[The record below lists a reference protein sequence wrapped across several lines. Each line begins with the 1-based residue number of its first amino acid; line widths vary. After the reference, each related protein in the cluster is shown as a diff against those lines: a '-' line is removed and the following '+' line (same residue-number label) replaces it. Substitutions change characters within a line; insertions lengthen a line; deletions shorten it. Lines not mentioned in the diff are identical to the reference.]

1 MEQQYFLV
9 QNGDVFEKYL
19 ITYDKLELIQLK
31 KELIEKCSTIY
42 HQTAAL
48 TFSPLEYHFINGENR
63 NVVELDEKSI
73 PSKNIYFPE
82 VHQYSYDFYEYPKLV
97 TIIDNI
103 LNGNIQSLLYAKF
116 EEKVDYEKLIAY
128 KNEKI
133 NNLVTD
139 NTQERNQMLKE
150 LDKLII
156 LADYNKNQRGTL
168 YYKERFEKIFAKELV
183 DTIKVTDVKHTLEF
197 FNADKSKLDLHFHK
211 ATKDTLYYE
220 PRKRTIN

>member
-1 MEQQYFLV
+1 MEQQYYLV
-9 QNGDVFEKYL
+9 QNGDFFEKYL
-19 ITYDKLELIQLK
+19 VTYDKLELIQLK

-42 HQTAAL
+42 HETAVL
-48 TFSPLEYHFINGENR
+48 TFSPLEYHFVNGENR
-63 NVVELDEKSI
+63 NVLELEEVDVYR
-73 PSKNIYFPE
+73 KNIHLPNA
-82 VHQYSYDFYEYPKLV
+82 HRYSYDFYEYPLLV
-97 TIIDNI
+97 AIIDNI

-128 KNEKI
+128 KNEKL

-139 NTQERNQMLKE
+139 NPWERNQMLKE

-156 LADYNKNQRGTL
+156 LADCNKNQRGTL
-168 YYKERFEKIFAKELV
+168 YYKERFKKIFSKELI
-183 DTIKVTDVKHTLEF
+183 DTIKVKDVKHTLEF